1 MDIEDINEKMGDL
14 TVELSKQFQAELIQ
28 FAETE
33 GRLLGLLHEIG
44 ENPEMYYSIL
54 GPKLVHLACA
64 YNDAV
69 NSYMALDELIVE
81 EWCQSSPSLDTPEIG
96 EGPPTITPDVL
107 RFPREVSI
115 DPYDQRPDGPN
126 DPFQI

>member
-1 MDIEDINEKMGDL
+1 MNIEDINEKMGDL

-44 ENPEMYYSIL
+44 GNPEMYFSIL

-64 YNDAV
+64 YNDAE
-69 NSYMALDELIVE
+69 NSYMALDELITE
-81 EWCQSSPSLDTPEIG
+81 EWCHPSPSLDTPEFG
-96 EGPPTITPDVL
+96 EGPPTITPEAL
-107 RFPREVSI
+107 RPPADATI
-115 DPYDQRPDGPN
+115 DPYNQLDEGLT
-126 DPFQI
+126 

>member
-1 MDIEDINEKMGDL
+1 MNIEDINEKMGDL

-28 FAETE
+28 LAETE
-33 GRLLGLLHEIG
+33 GTLLGLLHEVG
-44 ENPEMYYSIL
+44 ENPEMYFSIL

-81 EWCQSSPSLDTPEIG
+81 EWCQSSPSLDTPEVG
-96 EGPPTITPDVL
+96 EGPPTISPDVL
-107 RFPREVSI
+107 RFPRDAAI
-115 DPYDQRPDGPN
+115 DPYDHPDGGSR
-126 DPFQI
+126 

>member
-81 EWCQSSPSLDTPEIG
+81 EWSQSSPSLDTPEIG

-115 DPYDQRPDGPN
+115 DPYDQLADGPN

>member
-1 MDIEDINEKMGDL
+1 MNIEDINEKMGDL

-44 ENPEMYYSIL
+44 ENPEMYFSIL

-64 YNDAV
+64 YNEAV

-81 EWCQSSPSLDTPEIG
+81 EWCNPSPLLDTPEIG
-96 EGPPTITPDVL
+96 EGPPTISPDVL
-107 RFPREVSI
+107 RFPRDVSI
-115 DPYDQRPDGPN
+115 DPYEQRADGPN